1 MNYGIILSGG
11 VGSRLK
17 GIDIPKQYH
26 KVGSRTILSYCL
38 ERMERTACID
48 AYVIVAAGEWQ
59 PFILRE
65 VEQLQNECQCVQQ
78 LQKKIAAATTK
89 FLGFALPG
97 ENRQLSILNGLHA
110 LQKRADERDVILVQ
124 DAVRPLTSESLIET
138 CIRAA
143 EQADGA
149 MPVLPMTD
157 TVYYSKNGTHIDA
170 LLERDRILAGQA
182 PEAFVFG
189 AYLRANEALS
199 EEEMLAVCGS
209 SQPAVKA
216 GMQIALVE
224 GDEHNFKITTAEDLQ
239 QFQRIMEDGKR

>member
-11 VGSRLK
+11 IGSRLK

-26 KVGSRTILSYCL
+26 KVCDRTILSYCL
-38 ERMERTACID
+38 ERMEQTACID
-48 AYVIVAAGEWQ
+48 AYVIVAAAEWQ
-59 PFILRE
+59 QFILDEIKR
-65 VEQLQNECQCVQQ
+65 LQKKRLFAKQ
-78 LQKKIAAATTK
+78 LQKKNKTVLTK
-89 FLGFALPG
+89 FLEFALPG
-97 ENRQLSILNGLHA
+97 ENRQLSILNGLYA
-110 LQKRADERDVILVQ
+110 LKKQARERDIILVQ
-124 DAVRPLTSESLIET
+124 DAVRPLTSESLIEK

-157 TVYYSKNGTHIDA
+157 TVYYSKNGTRIDA

-224 GDEHNFKITTAEDLQ
+224 GDDHNFKITTAEDLE

>member
-26 KVGSRTILSYCL
+26 KVGNRTILSYCL

-78 LQKKIAAATTK
+78 LQKKNAAVTTK

-110 LQKRADERDVILVQ
+110 LQKRAEERDVILVQ

-138 CIRAA
+138 CIRAT

-182 PEAFVFG
+182 PEAFVLG
-189 AYLRANEALS
+189 KYYEANERL
-199 EEEMLAVCGS
+199 LPDRIGQINGS
-209 SQPAVKA
+209 TEPAIMA
-216 GMQIALVE
+216 GMDIAMIPGEE
-224 GDEHNFKITTAEDLQ
+224 GNFKITTQADLER
-239 QFQRIMEDGKR
+239 FKAVMA